1 MIFLIQ
7 KDSCI
12 PCHICT
18 IYTPCFWFKPEKRKW
33 YNQSI
38 MPKFLYD
45 NWPSDCQI
53 IIYLITTL
61 FEISYLQTFVLAVFS
76 RSRCSQM
83 LFKVGD
89 LKIFLNFTGK
99 HLRWSLFFIKVG
111 GLQGLQLYEKETPT
125 QVFSCHMWEVFNNTF
140 FYRTLSVAAST
151 SPCSQIS

>member
-1 MIFLIQ
+1 
-7 KDSCI
+7 
-12 PCHICT
+12 
-18 IYTPCFWFKPEKRKW
+18 
-33 YNQSI
+33 
-38 MPKFLYD
+38 
-45 NWPSDCQI
+45 
-53 IIYLITTL
+53 
-61 FEISYLQTFVLAVFS
+61 
-76 RSRCSQM
+76 M